1 MIRSP
6 SLKIAVALGVV
17 WTTIT
22 VGGGIAQAG
31 GTTSLDKLVSEGI
44 VLALPAAAALLLIAT
59 LVGGW
64 RRAVGITAPQT
75 LRVALLPALFVVAL
89 LGLAVASGLPETEIL
104 TRIAINTAFVG
115 ISEELM
121 FRGVLLAPLVAS
133 FGIRRGVLFGAL
145 AFGAVHSLNALAT
158 GEIGPAVAQ
167 SALAIG
173 MGLWAAR
180 LRLATGSLF
189 APIVLHGLWDLALVA
204 VIAGGGT
211 TTLALAASVTALV
224 GAVVLGIVAWR
235 GLGALTPAR

>member
-1 MIRSP
+1 MNRSP
-6 SLKIAVALGVV
+6 SLKIAIALGIM
-17 WTTIT
+17 WATIT

-44 VLALPAAAALLLIAT
+44 VVALPVAAALLLVSVV
-59 LVGGW
+59 VGGW
-64 RRAVGITAPQT
+64 RRAVGLTTPRN
-75 LRVALLPALFVVAL
+75 LKSALLPALFVLAL
-89 LGLAVASGLPETEIL
+89 LGLAAASGLPGSEIL

-121 FRGVLLAPLVAS
+121 FRGVLLAPLVER

-158 GEIGPAVAQ
+158 GELGPAIAQ
-167 SALAIG
+167 SVLAIG

-180 LRLATGSLF
+180 LRLATDSLF
-189 APIVLHGLWDLALVA
+189 APIILHGLWDFALIA

-211 TTLALAASVTALV
+211 TTLTLTASLAALV
-224 GAVVLGIVAWR
+224 GAIGLGIVAWR